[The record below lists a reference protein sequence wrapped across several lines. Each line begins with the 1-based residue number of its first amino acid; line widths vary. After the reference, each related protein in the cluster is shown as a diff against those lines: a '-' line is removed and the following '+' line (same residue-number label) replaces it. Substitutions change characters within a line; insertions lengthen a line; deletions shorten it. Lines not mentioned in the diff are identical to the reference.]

1 MSTTEH
7 AAPPAGST
15 PPASLAG
22 TPTSSRSPV
31 GAPAA
36 RPLSERHS
44 RLARYLYA
52 ADLARGRRLLDIGG
66 DGEGAQLLLERGA
79 QAAIGLVLS
88 GAVGVQRHPKLAQR
102 PIERASLFSPDGLR
116 RLFGEARFD
125 IIFLPPDRALLLSP
139 AFLGEVKRALTPGGL
154 VVAGARS
161 KEAYP
166 ADPGAVGYFELLDA
180 MNGAGLGPVT
190 MLGQAPFFASSLA
203 PLGAGEPPLVLD
215 DSLAPPDAPDDY
227 VALAGPAR
235 GERPYAVV
243 RLPRTALDL
252 PARSE
257 KPAEKI
263 VERIEV
269 KVPDPAVVADRDR
282 IAAERD
288 RFAIERDRA
297 AAERE
302 KLAAEKDR
310 LGTERERIAIERDRV
325 VAEREKLVA
334 ERDKLGTERD
344 KASVEAGGLRRERE
358 ELKTKLLDLQALCE
372 RREQQV
378 QTGEAAAVALQKQKQ
393 DLDQALQKSKAQRAE
408 IEEQLRQY
416 ERSDSERG
424 QGALLHERQM
434 RELRTALEERE
445 AFVAEL
451 EEQAHE
457 LPRLQERLTA
467 AEQRAEQAA
476 AAERHTRQRL
486 AEVEGLLLRVR
497 GELQQRAQDAA
508 LVSQLEARQRELEA
522 ERRELVVLRA
532 ELEQTEQRTSQEKL
546 QHERRESA
554 LRGERLEWERG
565 QQERDAERDTAA
577 ARAER
582 ERAAAAEQLV
592 AAQAEAQQ
600 LKAQLLTA
608 QRDVEALRAAEAL
621 RRSRPVDDD
630 GVPMPVGD
638 MPTAPVTVATAP
650 KLPSRTQELSAL
662 QARIAELEAENSRLK
677 DKVTDA
683 ERETWKHMKARSEA
697 EAAAAEV
704 REDTVRKLRD
714 ARKLASVEM
723 TRAMEEATRKA
734 VQLREELH
742 RTEAERKEA
751 LLQLKDLRAERDA
764 TGQQAA
770 QLRAELDAL
779 RWTTTSSSE
788 GGSAG
793 AVAAPDVTQA
803 AERALAEERS
813 ARRAAQQVA
822 DEAQTRVLELRSSVA
837 ALEQA
842 LGEARERAERE
853 QRQVDSL
860 EDELSIGSGARRGAA
875 EVMHMQEELQ
885 QRERALTELRAER
898 DALGRLLAEVEREA
912 YARAERARQLR
923 VRLSERERETEA
935 LRTELTD
942 RDRRISA
949 LEIGAPPSAEIARLS
964 TELLDARQR
973 INDLVEETARRE
985 QQGEDV
991 VSTALRERARASR
1004 LSETGAHAARERDE
1018 AQGRAEELQ
1027 QRLRDLGVEN
1037 DRLRGE
1043 LSRGGTGTESTTEA
1057 GADEPARSS
1066 APSGSSDSLPPL
1078 APRAVQRVLQ
1088 VGQSLGLEPVSMT
1101 QGDDNKD
1108 QS

>member
-7 AAPPAGST
+7 AAPPAGS
-15 PPASLAG
+15 ASSSSLAG
-22 TPTSSRSPV
+22 TPSSSRSPV

-154 VVAGARS
+154 VIAGARS
-161 KEAYP
+161 KEAFP

-215 DSLAPPDAPDDY
+215 DSLSPPDAPDDY

-243 RLPRTALDL
+243 RLPRAALDL
-252 PARSE
+252 PVRSE
-257 KPAEKI
+257 KAADKPAEKI

-269 KVPDPAVVADRDR
+269 KVPDPAVVAERDR
-282 IAAERD
+282 IAA
-288 RFAIERDRA
+288 
-297 AAERE
+297 
-302 KLAAEKDR
+302 
-310 LGTERERIAIERDRV
+310 ERDRV
-325 VAEREKLVA
+325 VAEREKLAA
-334 ERDKLGTERD
+334 EREKLAAEKERLGTERDRFAVERDRVAAERD

-358 ELKTKLLDLQALCE
+358 ELKAKLLDLQALCE
-372 RREQQV
+372 RREQQI

-393 DLDQALQKSKAQRAE
+393 DLDQALQKAKAQRAE

-416 ERSDSERG
+416 ERADAERG
-424 QGALLHERQM
+424 QGALLHEKQM

-457 LPRLQERLTA
+457 LPRLQERLTS

-486 AEVEGLLLRVR
+486 AEVEGLLLRAR

-532 ELEQTEQRTSQEKL
+532 ELEQTEQRISQEKL

-577 ARAER
+577 ARVER

-600 LKAQLLTA
+600 LKAQLLAA
-608 QRDVEALRAAEAL
+608 QRDLEALRAAEAQ

-662 QARIAELEAENSRLK
+662 QARIAELEAENARLK

-751 LLQLKDLRAERDA
+751 LVQLKDLRAERDA
-764 TGQQAA
+764 AGQQAA

-779 RWTTTSSSE
+779 RWTTSSSAE
-788 GGSAG
+788 GGAAG
-793 AVAAPDVTQA
+793 TVMAPDVAQA

-813 ARRAAQQVA
+813 ARRAAQQAA
-822 DEAQTRVLELRSSVA
+822 DEAQSRVLELRSAVT

-860 EDELSIGSGARRGAA
+860 EDELSIGSGPRRGGA
-875 EVMHMQEELQ
+875 EVMQLQEELQ

-949 LEIGAPPSAEIARLS
+949 LEVGTPPSAEILRLS
-964 TELLDARQR
+964 SELIDARQR
-973 INDLVEETARRE
+973 INELVEESARRE

-991 VSTALRERARASR
+991 VATALRERARASR
-1004 LSETGAHAARERDE
+1004 LSETGSHAARERDE
-1018 AQGRAEELQ
+1018 AQGRADELQ
-1027 QRLRDLGVEN
+1027 QRLRDLGLEN

-1043 LSRGGTGTESTTEA
+1043 LSRGGAGTEPVTET
-1057 GADEPARSS
+1057 GADEPARR
-1066 APSGSSDSLPPL
+1066 SGSSDSLPPL

-1088 VGQSLGLEPVSMT
+1088 VGQSLGLEPVSMP

>member
-7 AAPPAGST
+7 AAPPAGSAS
-15 PPASLAG
+15 PSSLAG
-22 TPTSSRSPV
+22 TPSSSRSPV
-31 GAPAA
+31 GVPAA

-154 VVAGARS
+154 VIAGARS
-161 KEAYP
+161 KEAFP

-215 DSLAPPDAPDDY
+215 DSLAPSDAPDDY

-269 KVPDPAVVADRDR
+269 KVPDPAVVAERDR

-288 RFAIERDRA
+288 RI

-310 LGTERERIAIERDRV
+310 LGAERDRFAVERDRV
-325 VAEREKLVA
+325 AA
-334 ERDKLGTERD
+334 ERDKLGAERD

-372 RREQQV
+372 RREQQI

-393 DLDQALQKSKAQRAE
+393 DLDQALQKSKALRAE
-408 IEEQLRQY
+408 IEEQLRQH
-416 ERSDSERG
+416 ERADSERG
-424 QGALLHERQM
+424 QGALLHEKQM

-457 LPRLQERLTA
+457 LPRLQERLNA

-476 AAERHTRQRL
+476 TAERHTRQRL
-486 AEVEGLLLRVR
+486 AEVEGLLLRAR

-532 ELEQTEQRTSQEKL
+532 ELEQTEQRVLQEKL

-600 LKAQLLTA
+600 LKAQLAAA
-608 QRDVEALRAAEAL
+608 QRDVETLRAAEAL
-621 RRSRPVDDD
+621 RRSRSVDDD

-650 KLPSRTQELSAL
+650 KLPSRTQEVSAL
-662 QARIAELEAENSRLK
+662 QARITELESENARLK

-764 TGQQAA
+764 AGQQAA

-779 RWTTTSSSE
+779 RWTTTSSSAE
-788 GGSAG
+788 GGTAG
-793 AVAAPDVTQA
+793 VVVAPDVAHA

-813 ARRAAQQVA
+813 ARRAAQQAA
-822 DEAQTRVLELRSSVA
+822 DEAQSRVLELRSAVT

-875 EVMHMQEELQ
+875 EVMQMQEELQ
-885 QRERALTELRAER
+885 LRERALTELRAER

-949 LEIGAPPSAEIARLS
+949 LEVGTPPSAEIVRLS
-964 TELLDARQR
+964 SELVDARQR
-973 INDLVEETARRE
+973 INELVEESARRE

-1018 AQGRAEELQ
+1018 AQSRAEDLQ

-1037 DRLRGE
+1037 DRLRSE
-1043 LSRGGTGTESTTEA
+1043 LSRGGAGTEAATEA
-1057 GADEPARSS
+1057 GADEPARTV
-1066 APSGSSDSLPPL
+1066 APSGASDSLPPL

-1088 VGQSLGLEPVSMT
+1088 VGQSLGLEPVYMP